1 MNTTIDMSH
10 ELVLHRHHNGVQ
22 LRRPNYGSTGL
33 NLGDILKK
41 RISVFLKNKNHIML
55 NANNHQLEC
64 IHVASLKDI
73 IGKKFIDIID
83 NTALNRMIEKNN
95 NEVMSTQKTIFFNE
109 SVDTQNVTT
118 KAISVKMP
126 LYDLNNQVLGI
137 FGFAYLTETDCAPSN
152 PLEFSETVNV
162 FFGNDETSASNQL
175 IFHANSPYSP
185 RETDL
190 IKLILRGKT
199 MQEAAHVMNISSRT
213 AEHYFSNIKHKA
225 NVKTRSALI
234 DLLLKQGFNI
244 K

>member
-22 LRRPNYGSTGL
+22 LRRPNYGSAGL

-73 IGKKFIDIID
+73 IGKKFIDIIE

-95 NEVMSTQKTIFFNE
+95 NEVISTQKTIFFNE
-109 SVDTQNVTT
+109 SVDTNHVST

-152 PLEFSETVNV
+152 PVEFSDTVNV
-162 FFGNDETSASNQL
+162 FFGDEKTNSSS
-175 IFHANSPYSP
+175 HAILPENSPYSA

-190 IKLILRGKT
+190 IHLILRGKT
-199 MQEAAHVMNISSRT
+199 MQEAACAMNISSRT

-234 DLLLKQGFNI
+234 DLLLKQGF
-244 K
+244 KVA